1 MPKKLWTLM
10 LKGFQNEA
18 KMDAEINGYWKK
30 RPQNM
35 PKSSKYQ
42 PNVSQGATKMH
53 KKIDLRFWTVFWA
66 SKGGSPSL
74 SLDPFWRPLSIK
86 NSKKG
91 IKKDMQ
97 NSMPKTYRKMMA
109 KGSQNDAKI
118 DSKIDENS
126 YFSEKGW
133 KARNYL
139 FYNRKRGSGHLK
151 SHQNSI

>member
-1 MPKKLWTLM
+1 MECFWSGPWAPTGGYHPKFLGSQDPKTEP
-10 LKGFQNEA
+10 KGAQ
-18 KMDAEINGYWKK
+18 
-30 RPQNM
+30 RP
-35 PKSSKYQ
+35 PK
-42 PNVSQGATKMH
+42 VSQGATKKH
-53 KKIDLRFWTVFWA
+53 QKIDLRFWTVFWA

-74 SLDPFWRPLSIK
+74 SLDPFWRPFSIK

-126 YFSEKGW
+126 YFSEKG
-133 KARNYL
+133 
-139 FYNRKRGSGHLK
+139 
-151 SHQNSI
+151 